1 MMTRLKCMWLFWLMA
16 LLCIAIYTALMYHN
30 VEVRKY
36 FIDYRYVFNS
46 PDDFEGF
53 DNVSGTADGCYIVPN
68 IIHFIRFDQPRF
80 LFTDA
85 VCVLAALKHQRPDK
99 IYFHTDSKK
108 FVGPYWDVIMS
119 TPGAEGVI
127 ELKDMAIPDQVF
139 GQNFNVGWRRWH
151 ASDVMRLKILMKYGG
166 IYLDN
171 DAYIVKSLNKF
182 KAFEMTVSWQDRM
195 PTQINNQVIIAH
207 KNARFLREWLL
218 TYRGNYN
225 KSIWYYNAGIRPVE
239 EVLSKRPE
247 LVHRGARWFSEY
259 PGIGAMLYLDHSG
272 VWKDHYAIHMYVN
285 HMVTLVTRNWSSVAT
300 YPVVFNETNIHVYDV
315 NFRDMVYDVYPF
327 RQTVSSDEQSSIKRD
342 QDLKRA
348 EIQSRLKDK
357 YKLEPTTSNT
367 YEYSTIR
374 SDSPSS
380 NMEGVELAEFYN
392 SSSVRDFYKPVFSSP
407 WQP

>member
-272 VWKDHYAIHMYVN
+272 VWKDHYAIHLYVN
-285 HMVTLVTRNWSSVAT
+285 HMKALVPRNLSST
-300 YPVVFNETNIHVYDV
+300 ETFPVVFNETNIHRYEA
-315 NFRDMVYDVYPF
+315 NIRNMVYDVYPF
-327 RQTVSSDEQSSIKRD
+327 NQTNQS
-342 QDLKRA
+342 
-348 EIQSRLKDK
+348 
-357 YKLEPTTSNT
+357 KL
-367 YEYSTIR
+367 
-374 SDSPSS
+374 
-380 NMEGVELAEFYN
+380 L
-392 SSSVRDFYKPVFSSP
+392 
-407 WQP
+407 